1 MSAGSVLPLPPEMPQ
16 FRQNAARRSC
26 AWCLGRCGWR
36 VAGTFPNLPRAL
48 LIAAPH
54 TSWWDGIWG
63 LLFKMALGLDI
74 TFMGKRELFRGPLG
88 WLLRRL
94 GGMPIERSST
104 HGIVGQIVARFDASP
119 RLWVGVAPE
128 GTRKPVTVWKTG
140 FWHIARA
147 AAVPIVPI
155 AFDYPSK
162 TITIGALFE
171 PSADLAADLATLRTF
186 YASFRGKY
194 PHTR

>member
-1 MSAGSVLPLPPEMPQ
+1 MSAGGVLPLPPQMPQ
-16 FRQNAARRSC
+16 FRQNAVRRLC
-26 AWCLGRCGWR
+26 AWCLHRSGWR
-36 VAGTFPNLPRAL
+36 IAGRFPNLPRAL

-63 LLFKMALGLDI
+63 LLFKIALGLDI

-88 WLLRRL
+88 LLLRRL
-94 GGMPIERSST
+94 GGIPVERSST
-104 HGIVGQIVARFDASP
+104 HGIVAQIVARFEANP

-128 GTRKPVTVWKTG
+128 GTRKPVTIWRTG

-162 TITIGALFE
+162 TISIGAAFVPGDDLDT
-171 PSADLAADLATLRTF
+171 DLAALRTF
-186 YASFRGKY
+186 YTPFRGK
-194 PHTR
+194 RSRMR